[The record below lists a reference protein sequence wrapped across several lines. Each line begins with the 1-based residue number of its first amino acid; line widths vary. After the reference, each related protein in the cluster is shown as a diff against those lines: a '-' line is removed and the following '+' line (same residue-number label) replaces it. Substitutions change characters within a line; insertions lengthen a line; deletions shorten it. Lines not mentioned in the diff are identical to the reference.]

1 MSWIKQFRSVFWRS
15 WLTFNRD
22 VVIFRVRLYQSIV
35 RATDIIS
42 RWLRFMFFLSYGQQ
56 TLKWLPYRL
65 LKRQTVLLR
74 PPGRSYS
81 TYLWNDSWV
90 QTVHWSKLVLNSGK
104 ILPTFSSFKTGWLR
118 SSSCNNVGGNKCRLS
133 TICAVFSI
141 RVKVSGTSTINAI
154 LHKRRYFF
162 AFFELAKASA
172 KWARCAT
179 HAGRGN
185 GQKKITP
192 DHTPCALFVPILK
205 A

>member
-1 MSWIKQFRSVFWRS
+1 MVEIYVLSVIW
-15 WLTFNRD
+15 
-22 VVIFRVRLYQSIV
+22 
-35 RATDIIS
+35 ATDSEVTTVQVVETSDGPISTTGTII
-42 RWLRFMFFLSYGQQ
+42 LHLLM
-56 TLKWLPYRL
+56 KWL
-65 LKRQTVLLR
+65 
-74 PPGRSYS
+74 
-81 TYLWNDSWV
+81 WV

-104 ILPTFSSFKTGWLR
+104 ILPTCSSFKTGWLR

-185 GQKKITP
+185 GQKK
-192 DHTPCALFVPILK
+192 
-205 A
+205 

>member
-42 RWLRFMFFLSYGQQ
+42 WWLRFMFFLSYGQQ
-56 TLKWLPYRL
+56 TLKWLPHRL

-104 ILPTFSSFKTGWLR
+104 ILPTCSSFKTGWLR

-185 GQKKITP
+185 GQKK
-192 DHTPCALFVPILK
+192 
-205 A
+205 